1 MILKNKR
8 TRETLNITLPEFKT
22 RFAKDIKRAFE
33 SYKQTELAKPYFKI
47 KNIDES
53 DFYFDLQWNF
63 NHHACSDW
71 YIAKI

>member
-22 RFAKDIKRAFE
+22 RFAKELKRAFE
-33 SYKQTELAKPYFKI
+33 SYKRTELAKPYFKI
-47 KNIDES
+47 KNVDKF

-63 NHHACSDW
+63 NNHACSDW
-71 YIAKI
+71 YIAQI

>member
-8 TRETLNITLPEFKT
+8 IREKLELTLAEFKI
-22 RFAKDIKRAFE
+22 RFAKEIKRAFE

-47 KNIDES
+47 KNVNED

-63 NHHACSDW
+63 NHFGNSNWFVEHM
-71 YIAKI
+71 